1 MVQVP
6 QITQSSDI
14 IHPPPPDAAA
24 VPLQTVA
31 IRAFVVLAA
40 AVVVAAMV
48 VQDVSYSGT
57 KQPRPANPRRRYRGG
72 DEHTMPPGP
81 GGVADATITVYVED
95 SGGTV
100 YAAAIVVRK
109 ARCRPSHLVGRMATN
124 ATIMNIT
131 TTTSIGWWDRRCGG
145 GRAGAPARRGIVI
158 AVWILPCR
166 HRRRQR
172 QHSRGGRRCPPTRQ
186 SMYPSTSSGRYMR
199 RELSQR

>member
-1 MVQVP
+1 MQIP
-6 QITQSSDI
+6 NITQILTSY
-14 IHPPPPDAAA
+14 PTCR
-24 VPLQTVA
+24 LTVQA
-31 IRAFVVLAA
+31 SIVLAIGFCCRGDGGAGACCSQSGMRRA
-40 AVVVAAMV
+40 ATPSSCDLPIP
-48 VQDVSYSGT
+48 QGGT
-57 KQPRPANPRRRYRGG
+57 GG
-72 DEHTMPPGP
+72 GGERTMPPGP